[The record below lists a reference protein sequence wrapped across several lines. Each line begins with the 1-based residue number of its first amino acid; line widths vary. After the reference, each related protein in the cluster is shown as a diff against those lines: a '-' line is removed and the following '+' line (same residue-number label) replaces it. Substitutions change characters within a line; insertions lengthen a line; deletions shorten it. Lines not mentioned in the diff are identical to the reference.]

1 VSPAGA
7 APAPARP
14 ALARCSS
21 ASADVFAREHWS
33 RAPLLSRA
41 AELPSGFTD
50 LLSDA
55 DVDELVAARG
65 LREPFFRM
73 VEGGSGVRG
82 TTRTINAGGRRLL
95 DAADSDKVRDAHL
108 SGATLVLNAL
118 HRTHPPVVR
127 FCQALAADLGHA
139 TQCNAYVTPG
149 GGAQGFAYHHDTH
162 DVFVLQVS
170 GRKHWR
176 AFAPVLELPLP
187 SQSRAGDDLVGP
199 DDVPLLDVVL
209 EPGDALYLPR
219 GYVHAASTTD
229 DPSVHLTVGV
239 LATTWYDVL
248 QDTLA
253 LAADDPGFRDA
264 LPMAGGQADP
274 AAFLSHAAAWLAGLS
289 TEDVA
294 ALVAQRAARAAPV
307 EPLGM
312 LAQAATLR
320 ALDVSSVVRPRANLP
335 WTLSSA
341 GERLALTLP
350 DRVVELPLVAEAPLR
365 RLLAGPVRVGDLEGL
380 DLEGSLV
387 LVRRMLRE
395 GVVTGA

>member
-1 VSPAGA
+1 V
-7 APAPARP
+7 
-14 ALARCSS
+14 
-21 ASADVFAREHWS
+21 
-33 RAPLLSRA
+33 
-41 AELPSGFTD
+41 T
-50 LLSDA
+50 
-55 DVDELVAARG
+55 ARG

-73 VEGGSGVRG
+73 VKGGNRLHG
-82 TTRTINAGGRRLL
+82 TTRAVNAGGRRLN

-118 HRTHPPVVR
+118 HRTHPPVAR
-127 FCQALAADLGHA
+127 LCRQLAADLGHP

-176 AFAPVLELPLP
+176 VFPPVLELPLP

-209 EPGDALYLPR
+209 EAGDALYLPR
-219 GYVHAASTTD
+219 GYVHAASTTH

-239 LATTWYDVL
+239 LTTTWYDVL
-248 QDTLA
+248 KDALA
-253 LAADDPGFRDA
+253 LAADDLTFRDA
-264 LPMAGGQADP
+264 LPMGGDADTAG
-274 AAFLSHAAAWLAGLS
+274 FLARASAWFGSLS
-289 TEDVA
+289 VEDVQP
-294 ALVAQRAARAAPV
+294 LVEARTAKAVPV
-307 EPLGM
+307 ESVGM

-320 ALDVSSVVRPRANLP
+320 ELDASTRVRPRGGLR
-335 WTLSSA
+335 WTLSTS
-341 GERLALTLP
+341 GERISLTLP
-350 DRVVELPLVAEAPLR
+350 DRVVELPAVAEVPLR
-365 RLLAGPVRVGDLEGL
+365 QALSGPVRVGELHGL

-395 GVVTGA
+395 GVLVGATG